1 MPLLIYPKNCNLPG
15 TYFGIG
21 PKADPINFSLINP
34 YFMVLWKC
42 LVFFFFLVILGLHPQ
57 HMKVPRLGVNWS
69 WSCWPTPQLQPQQDE
84 IWALF
89 ATYTIAHGNARSL
102 TQWARPGIETASSWI
117 LGGFVTTE
125 PHWEL
130 QKCLVFL
137 TIEKLKHCTFQV
149 KRKSQTI
156 HSKRIMCCFPSSS
169 AEFLDCLSCPCQLC
183 HQGYLFPRFGKVFF
197 FDQSLD
203 VASCSHITIKLTSSW
218 PQWKNKRSK
227 MFSSESHRK

>member
-42 LVFFFFLVILGLHPQ
+42 LVFFFFFGHF
-57 HMKVPRLGVNWS
+57 RAT
-69 WSCWPTPQLQPQQDE
+69 PTAYESSQARGELELKLLAYTTTTATTRWDLP
-84 IWALF
+84 LF